1 VIEPPLSGHQRDRL
15 IATYSTW
22 LDQDD
27 LGQCYVEVCG
37 PAQDIGATS
46 VRQFLADLLRSS
58 CGPDA
63 LIRRP
68 AALDH
73 PDSTLLQ
80 LLGSPLLTR
89 AGPRGLVEAVARH
102 ALCLQVIPRLLI
114 AVSEPRSLADEDLP
128 TPAALP
134 MAGTAI
140 EDQAAAP
147 GITDPAARDALADTL
162 LAILKS
168 RLGQRSIRSFFTVD
182 VSSNGFRL
190 WDLHCRARPAEGTAL
205 VRHAVGTAA
214 GDVGID
220 LLRYPDEEATRV
232 RAYEWCAELR
242 EDPGSVVPDA
252 VAYGMVY
259 RFERTDGMP
268 EAGTGELL
276 TAADTLSDVDLLQVN
291 AFLQQHDDAQALIDA
306 GDLAFVWLWERRS
319 GARPGAGQACLRAA
333 LTDLRRRF
341 RHIRTLVIDL
351 KPYQYVVSDA
361 EGVPAQL
368 HMEKLEAL
376 DRLQSFVDGLRLD
389 DIIKGHCRYIVNR
402 DGDDPA
408 AAMRTLRLAGLAQLE
423 PPEPGKG

>member
-1 VIEPPLSGHQRDRL
+1 VPAGHPQAADRRDR
-15 IATYSTW
+15 AP
-22 LDQDD
+22 QP
-27 LGQCYVEVCG
+27 GRRG
-37 PAQDIGATS
+37 PADAGRVSDGTT
-46 VRQFLADLLRSS
+46 LLR
-58 CGPDA
+58 
-63 LIRRP
+63 
-68 AALDH
+68 H
-73 PDSTLLQ
+73 
-80 LLGSPLLTR
+80 
-89 AGPRGLVEAVARH
+89 V
-102 ALCLQVIPRLLI
+102 
-114 AVSEPRSLADEDLP
+114 
-128 TPAALP
+128 
-134 MAGTAI
+134 
-140 EDQAAAP
+140 
-147 GITDPAARDALADTL
+147 
-162 LAILKS
+162 
-168 RLGQRSIRSFFTVD
+168 
-182 VSSNGFRL
+182 
-190 WDLHCRARPAEGTAL
+190 
-205 VRHAVGTAA
+205 VGTAA

-220 LLRYPDEEATRV
+220 LLRYPDDEATRV

-242 EDPGSVVPDA
+242 EDPGGVVPDA

-259 RFERTDGMP
+259 RFERTDGRP